1 MRQANDVKEA
11 LPGRQPNMASRKRKT
26 RARADDIPSSS
37 TPAPPSA
44 SAGPDAQSSQTAS
57 LQELAHQ
64 RPITNVE
71 QFLEQLAWHGARPSI
86 VRNGGSFT
94 AQAPQQVRPDEAAP
108 PEPTPT
114 QTSDEGIL
122 LHSLIMQ
129 SLAEPS
135 FSS

>member
-1 MRQANDVKEA
+1 
-11 LPGRQPNMASRKRKT
+11 
-26 RARADDIPSSS
+26 
-37 TPAPPSA
+37 
-44 SAGPDAQSSQTAS
+44 
-57 LQELAHQ
+57 LAHQ

-114 QTSDEGIL
+114 QVKPVPADPP
-122 LHSLIMQ
+122 SLVADPSSSKLEAASPSSPIIIISEDSTQ
-129 SLAEPS
+129 ST
-135 FSS
+135 FG